1 MPKYVIVY
9 QETFS
14 EEIEAENLA
23 AAQVAADVIRRETD
37 NRKLL
42 SVEEHP
48 LPFGEDHQ
56 CPECADA
63 KPLLIAQAI
72 QRANLKKAPK
82 KQKVPLL
89 GGPDDGPRCA

>member
-1 MPKYVIVY
+1 MPKYIVVY

-14 EEIEAENLA
+14 EEIEAENTA
-23 AAQVAADVIRRETD
+23 AAQLAADSIRRETV

-42 SVEEHP
+42 SVTEDP
-48 LPFGEDHQ
+48 PPFPEDHQ

-63 KPLLIAQAI
+63 KSLLIAQAI

-82 KQKVPLL
+82 KQVVPLL
-89 GGPDDGPRCA
+89 GGPDDGPRYA